1 MKKMN
6 WLVLAVG
13 LLFVTVGNVKAEDV
27 NAENVKAED
36 VKAEDQVIAK
46 GKKVKFDYALTV
58 DGQVAD
64 ASEGRGP
71 LEYVHG
77 QEMIIKGLE
86 SQLEGMKV
94 GDQKTVTVSAE
105 EGYGPVD
112 AEAILDLPKTSLDP
126 AIVPEK
132 GVELQLQG
140 KDGQIIPG
148 IIEAVKEE
156 TVTVNFNHPLAGKEL
171 KFDVKIV
178 GIE

>member
-1 MKKMN
+1 MMVKMN
-6 WLVLAVG
+6 WLVLAVCM
-13 LLFVTVGNVKAEDV
+13 LFVTVGN
-27 NAENVKAED
+27 

-46 GKKVKFDYALTV
+46 GKKVKFDYTLTV

-64 ASEGRGP
+64 TSDERGP

-86 SQLEGMKV
+86 SQLEGLKV
-94 GDQKTVTVSAE
+94 GDQKTVVISAE
-105 EGYGPVD
+105 DGYGAVD

-126 AIVPEK
+126 AVVPEK
-132 GVELQLQG
+132 GVELELQG
-140 KDGQIIPG
+140 KDGQTIPG
-148 IIEAVKEE
+148 IIEAVGEE